1 MTDENVPSD
10 SSAEVAPRVRIPLEK
25 GWARAKLIRELALQE
40 QPQTEL
46 AEYYG
51 VAQSTIATFK
61 KRHWVEIERIRN
73 NLADEYADLWIAQK
87 RNRLAELQAAA
98 EKLAGKPDARSAEVL
113 AKLLKDAAEELGD
126 LPTRTQVNVN
136 TANVTYE
143 IVGVDPEVLS

>member
-1 MTDENVPSD
+1 MTDENLPVASSD
-10 SSAEVAPRVRIPLEK
+10 VDAPRVRIPLER
-25 GWARAKLIRELALQE
+25 GWARAKLIRELALEE
-40 QPQTEL
+40 QPQVEL

-51 VAQSTIATFK
+51 VAQTTISAFK